1 MRRRNPVAKASTS
14 RLTVPDQFLKDW
26 AALYQNAG
34 HAKFFQSPAWMSAWL
49 GGIPAETDLYRI
61 DVIDDDGVKLLGV
74 AGRPR
79 RRAPRLIGFT
89 EARLHEFGNPDYD
102 AIYVEYNDFLTA
114 QGADDL
120 RVPALHA
127 LLDEFNKAD
136 SVVFRNITPA
146 MKLAVEKVAA
156 SRSLNLRILSEQP
169 VYVCDLERPRA
180 EGSAFIDSLG
190 AGLRAD
196 IRRSLRGYEE
206 RGAVRCRFAQSTA
219 EKARA
224 WERLVELHTARWR
237 ARGKPGAFA
246 NPQFLSFHERLCNAA
261 PDHIQLLEIRVGDQ
275 TLGILY
281 NFIDGDAV
289 RQYQT
294 GFFYEDDKRLKP
306 GLVCHALACQ
316 YYMDNGFAY
325 YDFMAGDAEYK
336 RRFGDQQ
343 TVLTSV
349 ALDRR
354 SWRRNAYRLFKGSA
368 RSPQKRVKHNHAP

>member
-1 MRRRNPVAKASTS
+1 MRRRIPVAKASTS
-14 RLTVPDQFLKDW
+14 CLTAPGQFLEDW

-34 HAKFFQSPAWMSAWL
+34 HTTFFQTPAWMNAWL
-49 GGIPAETDLYRI
+49 GSIPAETDLYRI
-61 DVIDDDGVKLLGV
+61 DVFDDDGLKLLGA

-114 QGADDL
+114 QGADEL

-127 LLDEFNKAD
+127 LLDELNKTD

-169 VYVCDLERPRA
+169 VYVCDLKRPRA
-180 EGSAFIDSLG
+180 DGSAFIDRLS

-196 IRRSLRGYEE
+196 IRRSHRAYEE
-206 RGAVRCRFAQSTA
+206 RGAVQCKLAQSTA
-219 EKARA
+219 EKTRA

-237 ARGKPGAFA
+237 ARGKAGAFA
-246 NPQFLSFHERLCNAA
+246 NPRFLSFHERLCNAA
-261 PDHIQLLEIRVGDQ
+261 PDHIQLLEFRVGDQ

-294 GFFYEDDKRLKP
+294 GFLYEDDKRLMP

-316 YYMDNGFAY
+316 HYMDKGFAL

-336 RRFGDQQ
+336 RRFGEQK
-343 TVLTSV
+343 TTLRSI
-349 ALDRR
+349 ALDRTD
-354 SWRRNAYRLFKGSA
+354 WRRKAYGV
-368 RSPQKRVKHNHAP
+368 VKKLSGRA